1 MPRPWIDQGGHT
13 LHAHALGFWR
23 LNRHIDVNPP
33 LLMTHLHMM
42 MMGMSE
48 KLNSIMLPELLRDVY
63 NVFRIRLL

>member
-48 KLNSIMLPELLRDVY
+48 KLKFYYASRVTQGCL
-63 NVFRIRLL
+63 